1 LLTERAAEK
10 GCAMAD
16 KDARPPG
23 EEQGGD
29 IFAVR
34 AKVSEDQALELIGR
48 GGLDYG
54 DRPNFDRGP
63 DGTGNLDLFLSH
75 DQIEGLRGEG
85 IEVDVVNNQSAR
97 ARERMAEVG
106 EGDRFEGGMVLPTG
120 IGRKVRGRGS
130 RRQPPPSP
138 STPEG
143 GPEPRS

>member
-1 LLTERAAEK
+1 
-10 GCAMAD
+10 MANQ
-16 KDARPPG
+16 DARPPG
-23 EEQGGD
+23 EEQDGD
-29 IFAVR
+29 VFAVR
-34 AKVSEDQALELIGR
+34 AKVSEEQALELIGR

-63 DGTGNLDLFLSH
+63 EGTGNLDLFLSR

-85 IEVDVVNNQSAR
+85 IEVEIVNNQSAR

-106 EGDRFEGGMVLPTG
+106 EGDRFDGGKVLPTG
-120 IGRKVRGRGS
+120 IGRKVGGRGS
-130 RRQPPPSP
+130 PRQPPTST

>member
-1 LLTERAAEK
+1 
-10 GCAMAD
+10 MAD
-16 KDARPPG
+16 NDARPPG
-23 EEQGGD
+23 EERDGD

-34 AKVSEDQALELIGR
+34 ARVTEEQALELVGR

-63 DGTGNLDLFLSH
+63 DGTGTLDLFLSR
-75 DQIEGLRGEG
+75 DQIEGLRGDG
-85 IEVDVVNNQSAR
+85 IEVEVVNNQSAR

-106 EGDRFEGGMVLPTG
+106 EGDRFDGGRVLPTG
-120 IGRKVRGRGS
+120 IGRKIGGRGP
-130 RRQPPPSP
+130 RGKPPPSP